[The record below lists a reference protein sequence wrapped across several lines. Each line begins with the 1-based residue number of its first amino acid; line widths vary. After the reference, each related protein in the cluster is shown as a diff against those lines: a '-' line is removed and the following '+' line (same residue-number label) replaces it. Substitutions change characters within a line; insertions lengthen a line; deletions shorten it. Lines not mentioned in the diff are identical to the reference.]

1 MANLFAKAVKSAT
14 PKTTKAKDEKVRI
27 KIEDSNFFDKIEKH
41 KKIEVIICFYCS
53 IFFNFY
59 S

>member
-27 KIEDSNFFDKIEKH
+27 KIDDSGFFDKI
-41 KKIEVIICFYCS
+41 
-53 IFFNFY
+53 
-59 S
+59 